1 MIMPRLLD
9 GSMHEVRRLHP
20 LALSLN
26 EELHALSYAS
36 MTLPPGEEIAFHD
49 WVEVFTLSGSA
60 GIYRAN
66 KLDTDTATGCQTV
79 KLEHGI
85 CALADAIA
93 NVESEDLTGTVSQ
106 VLTRILSYQTVQ
118 AGGADLWAV
127 GTVEPTDNNVTITLN
142 YNSSMSLL
150 TSLLDQLNEC
160 WPEYNQTQLPWT
172 VSVRQ
177 KGSTPTAEGRI
188 GRNVESAKIS
198 YDDRDMANYI
208 YCPKVTGGYMS
219 DATSI
224 ATYGRREG
232 YCKVDDGA
240 TPQQAADICTRYL
253 AKRKDPAVS
262 VSVSMADLSAVTG
275 ESLDRIRCGK
285 LYRLALPK
293 YGVTVD
299 ETVAAISW
307 GDLVRKPAEA
317 KVSLANH
324 AADLVLNIKKLGK
337 GGGGGKQQNEIDKA
351 VKRFTTSITQTDEYI
366 RLIATETDVQ
376 TAQTLGQSLFQITS
390 HDITSVVTQAGVST
404 DDTFDP
410 AQSYAAGAT
419 VVYGGALYRFTA
431 AHTGAWTGTDV
442 TQITLQSQISQ
453 NAQDIVLAVGDISQ
467 LRIDVDGITIQGDV
481 ITIKGN
487 QINMGDYVTMTAFRA
502 TTGLIDDL
510 RVGDARFT
518 AIDAGDISCDSIE
531 TDAVTV
537 NGENPMKAIKSFGTA
552 SESGGQITIPTTCLD
567 YTSGPS
573 INFNIA
579 ATSYYQ
585 QGVSAADTAGYNR
598 GVDEFHHATVYLASP
613 NDGIYLTKYGK
624 EQLYTWDGDTTH
636 TPTPVGS
643 GARWWYYNTLVEVST
658 GTYAPYTTNTST
670 YYTRS

>member
-1 MIMPRLLD
+1 MPRLLD

-85 CALADAIA
+85 CALADAVA

-127 GTVEPTDNNVTITLN
+127 GTVEPTDNNVTVTLN

-160 WPEYNQTQLPWT
+160 WPEYDQTQLPWT

-366 RLIATETDVQ
+366 RLIATETDVE
-376 TAQTLGQSLFQITS
+376 TAKELGKSVFQITADAITAEVTRATGAES
-390 HDITSVVTQAGVST
+390 AIQLTLDGIEITSTGV
-404 DDTFDP
+404 
-410 AQSYAAGAT
+410 
-419 VVYGGALYRFTA
+419 
-431 AHTGAWTGTDV
+431 
-442 TQITLQSQISQ
+442 IK
-453 NAQDIVLAVGDISQ
+453 
-467 LRIDVDGITIQGDV
+467 
-481 ITIKGN
+481 IKGA
-487 QINMGDYVTMTAFRA
+487 QVDMGDYVTVTNLQANYATITSLDALSASFNNLTSGA
-502 TTGLIDDL
+502 TTASMISTTLL
-510 RVGDARFT
+510 EVGGRQYKNVPVSLGP
-518 AIDAGDISCDSIE
+518 ISAG
-531 TDAVTV
+531 
-537 NGENPMKAIKSFGTA
+537 NFLGTA
-552 SESGGQITIPTTCLD
+552 STSVSLNHSHSISCSVSGNRVTITLGQAQTSNGSDYFDIPT
-567 YTSGPS
+567 
-573 INFNIA
+573 
-579 ATSYYQ
+579 
-585 QGVSAADTAGYNR
+585 
-598 GVDEFHHATVYLASP
+598 AS
-613 NDGIYLTKYGK
+613 T
-624 EQLYTWDGDTTH
+624 
-636 TPTPVGS
+636 
-643 GARWWYYNTLVEVST
+643 
-658 GTYAPYTTNTST
+658 
-670 YYTRS
+670 